1 MQLPDYWLTRP
12 QSAPGHEADFDRLL
26 ASASGGEIKYQLKAP
41 KWQFLCHAAE
51 TAGLALHGSPDP
63 GIATFEPRQA
73 DDRSEYGSQVAV
85 YAAADGLWAMFFAI
99 VDREGASIT
108 NACIRL
114 MIDGVVGDPHYF
126 FSISR
131 QALARRPWR
140 RGWVY
145 LLPRANFVPQEPLA
159 FGPASVLVAQLA
171 STEPV
176 TPLGRLE
183 VGPED
188 FPFLHSVLPHDD
200 DRLEE
205 YARALE
211 TGAPWPSDREPEVTG

>member
-1 MQLPDYWLTRP
+1 MQLPDYWLQRP
-12 QSAPGHEADFDRLL
+12 NAEPGHEAAFDRLL
-26 ASASGGEIKYQLKAP
+26 AGASGGEIEYDLKAP
-41 KWQFLCHAAE
+41 KWQFLCHAADN
-51 TAGLALHGSPDP
+51 AGLALHGSPDP
-63 GIATFEPRQA
+63 GIETFEPRKA
-73 DDRSEYGSQVAV
+73 DDLNEFGRQVAV

-99 VDREGASIT
+99 VERKGTSIT

-114 MIDGVVGDPHYF
+114 MIDGVIGEPHYF

-131 QALARRPWR
+131 PALARRPWR

-145 LLPRANFVPQEPLA
+145 LLPRDTFVLQEPLS

-188 FPFLHSVLPHDD
+188 FPFLDSILPHDD

-211 TGAPWPSDREPEVTG
+211 TGAPWPD